1 MKRRL
6 TLGLAATAL
15 LLGCTQLM
23 AHDDKIHK
31 ATVGEVAAATAD
43 GLDLKTKDGIVK
55 VKYSSKTTFEL
66 DKKPADKAGVKLG
79 GRVGVIGSKL
89 PTGELMANEVLLGVP
104 APKPATPKTGSAQ
117 SPPSHKH

>member
-6 TLGLAATAL
+6 MVASAAATLL
-15 LLGCTQLM
+15 LLGVMRLM

-43 GLDLKTKDGIVK
+43 GMDLKTKTGIVK

-66 DKKPADKAGVKLG
+66 KEKPAAKADVRVGDQ
-79 GRVGVIGSKL
+79 VGVIGSKL
-89 PTGELMANEVLLGVP
+89 PSGEMMANEVILGVP
-104 APKPATPKTGSAQ
+104 APKPPEAKKED
-117 SPPSHKH
+117 HKH